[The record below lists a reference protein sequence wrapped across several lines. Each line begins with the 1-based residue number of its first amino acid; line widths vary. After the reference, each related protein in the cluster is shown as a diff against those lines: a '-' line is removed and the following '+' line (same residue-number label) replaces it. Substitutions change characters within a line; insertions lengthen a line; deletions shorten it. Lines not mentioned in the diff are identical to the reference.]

1 MNNVVNMKPEEQKN
15 QDRAEGLRG
24 QIRAE
29 MSQYGL
35 SQPEVSKQAGVDK
48 QGASKFNQW
57 LKGVYKGSN
66 ENVEKQLSQ
75 WLEERHEQ
83 QLHMQEMPQAPGWV
97 KTPTAAKIHHTLTYA
112 QMSGV
117 SSCVF
122 GGAGVGKT
130 LTCEHYQQN
139 HNNVWI
145 VTASPAASTYP
156 ASLKRIAKAVGLRGG
171 ANRAADLEDEIIQ
184 RLKGTRGLLII
195 DEAQLLGMDSLWGI
209 KHLFDV
215 AKIGVAYVGSEQTY
229 ANLMGR
235 KAEMNAPLFRRISKK
250 QALKKPSKD
259 DVGTLLT
266 AWGLSDRASIEFCLK
281 IAVKPGALGMVTE
294 TLRLAAFLAMADS
307 SGLTLKYIKSAY
319 QDLDYQG

>member
-1 MNNVVNMKPEEQKN
+1 MNNVVNMTTAEEQPSNESDK
-15 QDRAEGLRG
+15 LREK
-24 QIRAE
+24 IRSE
-29 MSQYGL
+29 MEQYGL
-35 SQPEVSKQAGVDK
+35 SQPEVSKESGVDR
-48 QGASKFNQW
+48 QGSSKFNQW
-57 LKGVYKGSN
+57 LNGVYKGNN
-66 ENVEKQLSQ
+66 ENVEKQLKL

-83 QLHMQEMPQAPGWV
+83 QRQMQEMPKAPAWV

-117 SSCVF
+117 SCCVF

-130 LTCEHYQQN
+130 LTCEHYQEN

-171 ANRAADLEDEIIQ
+171 ANRAADLEEEIIQ

-195 DEAQLLGMDSLWGI
+195 DEAQLLGMDALWGI

-215 AKIGVAYVGSEQTY
+215 ARIGVSYVGSEQIY

-235 KAEMNAPLFRRISKK
+235 KAEINAPLFRRISKK
-250 QALKKPSKD
+250 QALKKPSKE
-259 DVGTLLT
+259 DVSLLLA
-266 AWGLSDRASIEFCLK
+266 AWALSDKPSIDFCLK
-281 IAVKPGALGMVTE
+281 IALKPGALGMLTE
-294 TLRLAAFLAMADS
+294 TLRLAAFLAVADA
-307 SGLTLKYIKSAY
+307 SGLALKYIKSAY